1 MMEKVKINDKKKEVN
16 KFFNEFKT
24 FIARGNVLDLAV
36 GVVVGGAFS
45 KIVSSLVNDIIT
57 PLIGIIIGGKDLS
70 NLSIKIGDAN
80 VAYGAFIQ
88 NVIDF
93 LIIAFCIF
101 VFIKFINKLFVKKHE
116 EKKSEPP
123 KKSDEVILLEEIRDL
138 LKKDQ
143 KKSSKDYNTFKV
155 HTK

>member
-1 MMEKVKINDKKKEVN
+1 MIEKVKINDKKKEVN
-16 KFFNEFKT
+16 NFFNEFKT

-143 KKSSKDYNTFKV
+143 KKSSK
-155 HTK
+155 

>member
-138 LKKDQ
+138 LRKTKKRVQ
-143 KKSSKDYNTFKV
+143 SRTLLFI
-155 HTK
+155 

>member
-138 LKKDQ
+138 LKKGQ
-143 KKSSKDYNTFKV
+143 KKSSK
-155 HTK
+155 

>member
-36 GVVVGGAFS
+36 GVVVGGAVS

-143 KKSSKDYNTFKV
+143 KKSSK
-155 HTK
+155 

>member
-1 MMEKVKINDKKKEVN
+1 MMEKVKIDDKKKEVN

-138 LKKDQ
+138 LKKGQ
-143 KKSSKDYNTFKV
+143 KKSSK
-155 HTK
+155 